1 MRQYIHFQCWNVL
14 LKAHFTK
21 EPTRQVLGKQ
31 FLHHFYPWTFSEQP
45 YCLIASSGKAKVI
58 VKSNNK
64 HFLSSF
70 SPLLTSYNKL
80 HWTFQKNGLWSL
92 IERLSDK
99 AGWEWWIGSRGAC
112 FTRAGWPSSP
122 TTGWGSSPPFAS
134 PNFSISP
141 FFFFWLALMVSRET
155 IWIWMYFKLVGRNR
169 PIEVPVLSIW
179 LCWGVL
185 LYSQAFILGSLIW
198 RMSTFKES
206 IEALGRDSCL
216 LLMTPS
222 QVTNKHHK
230 HSGIGIN
237 VVFIGFI
244 CWVLTKSP
252 PPFPLDYTWWL
263 AIYEAD
269 SCISR

>member
-1 MRQYIHFQCWNVL
+1 
-14 LKAHFTK
+14 
-21 EPTRQVLGKQ
+21 
-31 FLHHFYPWTFSEQP
+31 
-45 YCLIASSGKAKVI
+45 
-58 VKSNNK
+58 
-64 HFLSSF
+64 
-70 SPLLTSYNKL
+70 
-80 HWTFQKNGLWSL
+80 
-92 IERLSDK
+92 
-99 AGWEWWIGSRGAC
+99 
-112 FTRAGWPSSP
+112 
-122 TTGWGSSPPFAS
+122 
-134 PNFSISP
+134 
-141 FFFFWLALMVSRET
+141 MVSRET
-155 IWIWMYFKLVGRNR
+155 IWIWIYFKLVGRINI

-244 CWVLTKSP
+244 CWVLTTSL
-252 PPFPLDYTWWL
+252 PPFPRDYTWWL
-263 AIYEAD
+263 KIWGWFLYLKRIKFWWNPRFESINVGSFPQKFGQLYGLLAFPIALIHYIPPAAWWPHPCQMCHHQACFIEPF
-269 SCISR
+269 RWEVF

>member
-1 MRQYIHFQCWNVL
+1 MANPYLIAMTWHIMLQAWWYTDGTEQFCYKPQKNIFLFMRQYIHFQCWNVL

-21 EPTRQVLGKQ
+21 EPTRQILGKQ

-122 TTGWGSSPPFAS
+122 TTGWGSSPPLES
-134 PNFSISP
+134 PNFSIYS
-141 FFFFWLALMVSRET
+141 FFFSWLSLMVRRET
-155 IWIWMYFKLVGRNR
+155 IFGFKYIVR
-169 PIEVPVLSIW
+169 W
-179 LCWGVL
+179 LDAKDQL
-185 LYSQAFILGSLIW
+185 KFHY
-198 RMSTFKES
+198 
-206 IEALGRDSCL
+206 
-216 LLMTPS
+216 
-222 QVTNKHHK
+222 
-230 HSGIGIN
+230 
-237 VVFIGFI
+237 
-244 CWVLTKSP
+244 
-252 PPFPLDYTWWL
+252 
-263 AIYEAD
+263 
-269 SCISR
+269 